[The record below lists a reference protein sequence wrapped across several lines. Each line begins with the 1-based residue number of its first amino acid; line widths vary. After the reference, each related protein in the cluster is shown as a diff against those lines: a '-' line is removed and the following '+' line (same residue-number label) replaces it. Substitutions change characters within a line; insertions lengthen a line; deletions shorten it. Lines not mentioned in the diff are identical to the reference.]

1 MRVRWRGLEL
11 PSRVSCDSASLTDTY
26 GKFVIEPFER
36 GYGHTLGNSL
46 RRILLSSLEGSA
58 VTAVQIENVK
68 HEFSTIP
75 GVLEDVTDLV
85 LNIKQLVV
93 RMHTDEPK
101 TIHIDVNRQ
110 GEVAAADISTDPT
123 VEVVNPSLHI
133 ASLTENVPFKVEM
146 IVRRGRGYVT
156 AEENTPEE
164 LAIGFIPVDS
174 VFSPV
179 LRVNYRVDDTRVGQK
194 VNYDKLSMEIW
205 TNGTISPEM
214 ALVEASKILR
224 KHLNPFVHYFEIGRE
239 LQEEMAAEEEG
250 AQVDDALTDK
260 LAMDISELHL
270 SVRASNCLEAQKF
283 STVAE
288 LVIKT
293 DAELLRIRNFG
304 KTSLTEVKSRLA
316 DLGLAL
322 GMDPELVKSKLKG
335 RS

>member
-11 PSRVSCDSASLTDTY
+11 PSRVTCDAGTLTDTY
-26 GKFVIEPFER
+26 GQFVIEPFER
-36 GYGHTLGNSL
+36 GYGHTVGNSL

-58 VTAVQIENVK
+58 VVAVQIENVK
-68 HEFSTIP
+68 HEFSTVP

-85 LNIKQLVV
+85 LNIKQLIV
-93 RMHTDEPK
+93 RMHTEESK
-101 TIHIDVNRQ
+101 TIRIDVDRT
-110 GEVAAADISTDPT
+110 GEVTAADITTDPT
-123 VEVVNPSLHI
+123 VEIVNPGLHI
-133 ASLTENVPFKVEM
+133 ATLTEKVHFKVEM

-156 AEENTPEE
+156 AEENTPGE
-164 LAIGFIPVDS
+164 LAIGYIPVDS

-179 LRVNYRVDDTRVGQK
+179 LRVNYRVDATRVGQK

-205 TNGTISPEM
+205 TDGTISPEM

-239 LQEEMAAEEEG
+239 LQEEVSVEEEG
-250 AQVDDALTDK
+250 TQMDDALAEK
-260 LAMDISELHL
+260 LRMDISELHL

-288 LVIKT
+288 LVTKT
-293 DAELLRIRNFG
+293 ESELLKIRNFG
-304 KTSLTEVKSRLA
+304 KTSLVEIKAKLA
-316 DLGLAL
+316 DLGLSV
-322 GMDPELVKSKLKG
+322 GMDPEFIKSKLKG

>member
-11 PSRVSCDSASLTDTY
+11 PSRVTCDSASLTDTY

-85 LNIKQLVV
+85 LNIKQLVI
-93 RMHTDEPK
+93 RMHTDESK
-101 TIHIDVNRQ
+101 SIHIDVSKQ
-110 GEVAAADISTDPT
+110 GEVTAAEIVTDPT
-123 VEVVNPSLHI
+123 VEIVNPALHV
-133 ASLTENVPFKVEM
+133 ATVTENVPFKVEM
-146 IVRRGRGYVT
+146 TVRRGRGYVT
-156 AEENTPEE
+156 AEENTPED
-164 LAIGFIPVDS
+164 LPIGFIPVDS

-179 LRVNYRVDDTRVGQK
+179 LRVNYRVDNARVGQK
-194 VNYDKLSMEIW
+194 VNYDKLSMEIC

-214 ALVEASKILR
+214 ALVEGSKILR

-239 LQEEMAAEEEG
+239 LQEEMAVEEEG
-250 AQVDDALTDK
+250 VQVDDALADK

-288 LVIKT
+288 LVAKPE
-293 DAELLRIRNFG
+293 AELLKIRNFG
-304 KTSLTEVKSRLA
+304 KTSLTEVKARLTEM
-316 DLGLAL
+316 GLSL

>member
-11 PSRVSCDSASLTDTY
+11 PSRVTCDAGTLTDTY

-110 GEVAAADISTDPT
+110 GEVTAADIITDPT
-123 VEVVNPSLHI
+123 VEVVNPTLHV
-133 ASLTENVPFKVEM
+133 ATLTESVPFKVEM

-156 AEENTPEE
+156 AEENTPED

-174 VFSPV
+174 VYSPV

-205 TNGTISPEM
+205 TDGTISPEM

-239 LQEEMAAEEEG
+239 LQEEMVVEDESV
-250 AQVDDALTDK
+250 QVDDAVAEK

-270 SVRASNCLEAQKF
+270 SVRASNCLEAQKL
-283 STVAE
+283 SSVSE
-288 LVIKT
+288 LATRT
-293 DAELLRIRNFG
+293 DAELLKIRNFG
-304 KTSLTEVKSRLA
+304 KTSLVEVKARLA
-316 DLGLAL
+316 DIGLSL

>member
-11 PSRVSCDSASLTDTY
+11 PSRVTCDAATLTDTY
-26 GKFVIEPFER
+26 GKFVIEPFEK

-101 TIHIDVNRQ
+101 TIHIDVSRQ
-110 GEVAAADISTDPT
+110 GEVTAADITTDPT
-123 VEVVNPSLHI
+123 VEVVNPALHI
-133 ASLTENVPFKVEM
+133 ASITEPVNFRVEM

-156 AEENTPEE
+156 AEENTPED

-205 TNGTISPEM
+205 TDGTISPEM

-239 LQEEMAAEEEG
+239 LQEEMAVEEEG
-250 AQVDDALTDK
+250 AQVDDAVAEK

-270 SVRASNCLEAQKF
+270 SVRASNCLEAQKL

-288 LVIKT
+288 LATKT
-293 DAELLRIRNFG
+293 DAELLKIRNFG
-304 KTSLTEVKSRLA
+304 KTSLTEVKSRLT
-316 DLGLAL
+316 DLGLSL